1 MKTRHFFI
9 AIMLTCCSQLLMA
22 QAGKTLLEGQV
33 SYVSSLNVYVKFSN
47 TESINKGDTLYIRTD
62 SRLLPYLVVKDKSS
76 TSCVCSSL
84 VSDKI
89 SVGQAFYARVPE
101 KAAPVPTRPVPKKD
115 KPVVT
120 DSLSTAPPVLITP
133 ESEEKVEP
141 AFRQNIKARLS
152 AASYS
157 TIYGDEATHRMRYAF
172 TLQGKHLGNSRFST
186 DNYIVFR
193 HTLGDWQEVKD
204 NLSDALKI
212 YSLAVNYEMGQRGQV
227 SLGRK
232 INPRFSS
239 IGAIDGLQVEQGL
252 GKFQLGAIAGS
263 RPDFQDYGINLDL
276 LQAGAYIGHETNRNG
291 NTEQTTLGVME
302 QRNGGNTDRRF
313 VYFQHTS
320 SLGKHLN
327 FFGSMELDLY
337 ENIQNEARTHASLT
351 NMYFSLRYRFSQK
364 FNVALS
370 YDSRRNIIYYESYKN
385 YIDQLIDDE
394 TRQGLRLNVSYRP
407 FKRVSL
413 GGNANWRFQKS
424 DINLSKNLNAYLNF
438 SRIPVVKTDVS
449 LTANLLQTNYLDS
462 RMFGVRLNR
471 ELIPGK
477 LNGEVYGRML
487 HYTYTVSEFVLRQRI
502 FGADLGM
509 NLSRKLA
516 LHLYYEGIIDKE
528 NDTLH
533 RANTKIMWRF

>member
-1 MKTRHFFI
+1 
-9 AIMLTCCSQLLMA
+9 MA

-47 TESINKGDTLYIRTD
+47 TENINKGDTLYIRTD

-101 KAAPVPTRPVPKKD
+101 KAAPVPTRPDPKKD

-133 ESEEKVEP
+133 ESEEKAEP

-212 YSLAVNYEMGQRGQV
+212 YSLSVNYEMGQRGQV

-252 GKFQLGAIAGS
+252 GKFQVGAIAGS

-276 LQAGAYIGHETNRNG
+276 LQAGFYVGHETNRNG

-302 QRNGGNTDRRF
+302 QRNGGSTDRRF

-394 TRQGLRLNVSYRP
+394 TRQGLRLNASYRP

-438 SRIPVVKTDVS
+438 SRIPLVKMDVS
-449 LTANLLQTNYLDS
+449 LTANLLKTNYLDS

-516 LHLYYEGIIDKE
+516 LHLYYEGIFDKE

-533 RANTKIMWRF
+533 RANTKVMWRFRFKKSVLGFLKKGF